1 MKDNQGQLRC
11 LYEIAQKRMEWHP
24 DIANKSRN
32 QIKGCP
38 RFDSKEKAEL
48 EYERMKRLHPDE
60 SSMVFTAIET
70 DEEYYRIGSIWIIAS
85 DGEQIKAAE
94 YVGMLSL
101 GEYESLT

>member
-60 SSMVFTAIET
+60 SYMVFTAIET

-85 DGEQIKAAE
+85 GGEQIKAAE